1 MYVERVEHLANNE
14 FKELLFLA
22 EKESYF
28 IFDWNYFK
36 EIDIATI
43 GTTLGLTLTFF
54 FSFLILTSIY
64 CQIPSQIFTLITTGD
79 VLIKSISLP
88 S

>member
-1 MYVERVEHLANNE
+1 M
-14 FKELLFLA
+14 
-22 EKESYF
+22 
-28 IFDWNYFK
+28 
-36 EIDIATI
+36 
-43 GTTLGLTLTFF
+43 
-54 FSFLILTSIY
+54 SIY